1 MDFLNE
7 YMLPVVVG
15 ICLVIGYILKHWI
28 KDVDNKW
35 IPTIV
40 TGLGVFLAIWFSKWS
55 VTPEIILSGLIS
67 GVASTGLHQVFKQF
81 IENRG

>member
-7 YMLPVVVG
+7 FIMPVILG
-15 ICLVIGYILKHWI
+15 ICLIVGYIIKQWV

-40 TGLGVFLAIWFSKWS
+40 TVLGVVLSMWLNNWT
-55 VTPEIILSGLIS
+55 VTAEIVLSGMVS
-67 GVASTGLHQVFKQF
+67 GIASTGVHQLFKQF

>member
-1 MDFLNE
+1 MDLLNE

-55 VTPEIILSGLIS
+55 VTPEIVLSGLIS